1 MNPPPT
7 GDSEIVKLAK
17 ARNPQE
23 AYIWRD
29 VLAEAGIQAQVVGDF
44 LAAGY
49 PHLYFA
55 DPEVWVHKRDLEKAR
70 KILAAHP
77 RTGVAESE

>member
-7 GDSEIVKLAK
+7 GDNESVRLAK

-29 VLAEAGIQAQVVGDF
+29 VLAEAEIQAQVVGDF

-49 PHLYFA
+49 RGLYFA
-55 DPEVWVHKRDLEKAR
+55 GPEVRVRKRNLEKAR
-70 KILAAHP
+70 QILAAYP
-77 RTGVAESE
+77 STGLAEPE